1 MADKLRG
8 EVVLKRDEGDLTLV
22 YNYAALCQ
30 MEDRLDMGVA
40 AIGEKLSKDVRLS
53 FLRAVFHAGLRTYHR
68 EITEDQAGDLILEL
82 GDQVGPAISE
92 ALQAAFP
99 SVQAEDA
106 TSASR
111 PPKAAKAAGETTSL
125 SGVN

>member
-1 MADKLRG
+1 MVDNLRG
-8 EVVLKRDEGDLTLV
+8 EVVISHEADDFTLV
-22 YNYAALCQ
+22 YNYDALCH

-53 FLRAVFHAGLRTYHR
+53 FLRAVFHAGLRTYHPD
-68 EITEDQAGDLILEL
+68 ITEKAAGDLILKL
-82 GDQVGPAISE
+82 GDKVGPAISE

-99 SVQAEDA
+99 SVQTEDA